1 MSQVCELTGKRPN
14 YGNTRSHA
22 NNKSRTRWELNL
34 KNKKYFIPEVGRSLS
49 LMLSTR
55 AIRTIDRYVSFTAA
69 IMDVKE
75 NLLSERLQKIRG
87 QIYKARVEAA
97 QPRAPGAKPAR
108 EKHTSAKQPEK
119 KKTEK
124 KKKS

>member
-75 NLLSERLQKIRG
+75 NLLSERLQKLRG
-87 QIYKARVEAA
+87 QIHKARVQAA
-97 QPRAPGAKPAR
+97 QPKAAD
-108 EKHTSAKQPEK
+108 EKAAK
-119 KKTEK
+119 KKAPK
-124 KKKS
+124 KK